1 MHRSPLT
8 QSIRG
13 PRRIAA
19 TVFVLAAAATAVGL
33 AVATG
38 PPAPKHPLV
47 ASSQLNPAAPETP
60 SPDSTP
66 ESDGAAEPDDVT
78 ATPGTPPDP
87 TSPAPRH
94 ESVPGHAQGGAA
106 PPPRPTGPS
115 VSVPILLYHYVRT
128 NPVASDREGFRL
140 SVTPASFARQMALL
154 HADGAH
160 AVSMA
165 EVMRALAG
173 GPPLPP
179 RPVVLTFDDGH
190 DDFAYRAVPVLQDNG
205 LTATSFV
212 VPGFLGRSSYMT
224 VDQLHAVVAAG
235 MTVGAHT
242 MHHVDLARVAPS
254 VAADEITG
262 SRSVLQQL
270 TGQPV
275 ADFAYPYGIFTSRV
289 VEMVASAGFADAA
302 TTEPGMRQYASQPFL
317 LRRNEV
323 SGYDT
328 LSSFA
333 QKAGLPPPPSGWTAP
348 AASPAGSASPS
359 GSPFPSPSPSGS
371 PGVCPQAATPEP
383 AAAGHEIPTPSPS
396 SSPDP
401 TPCATPQ
408 ARRRHGG

>member
-154 HADGAH
+154 HADGAR

-235 MTVGAHT
+235 MTIGAHT
-242 MHHVDLARVAPS
+242 MHHVDLARVSPS
-254 VAADEITG
+254 VAADEITR

-275 ADFAYPYGIFTSRV
+275 ADFAYPYGIFSSRV

-323 SGYDT
+323 GGYDT

-333 QKAGLPPPPSGWTAP
+333 QKAGLPPPASGWTAP
-348 AASPAGSASPS
+348 PASPS
-359 GSPFPSPSPSGS
+359 GAPSPSPSPSGS
-371 PGVCPQAATPEP
+371 PGVCPQAQAATPEP
-383 AAAGHEIPTPSPS
+383 AAAGSEVPAPSPS

>member
-1 MHRSPLT
+1 
-8 QSIRG
+8 
-13 PRRIAA
+13 
-19 TVFVLAAAATAVGL
+19 VG
-33 AVATG
+33 
-38 PPAPKHPLV
+38 
-47 ASSQLNPAAPETP
+47 
-60 SPDSTP
+60 
-66 ESDGAAEPDDVT
+66 
-78 ATPGTPPDP
+78 
-87 TSPAPRH
+87 
-94 ESVPGHAQGGAA
+94 
-106 PPPRPTGPS
+106 
-115 VSVPILLYHYVRT
+115 VPILLSHYVRT

-140 SVTPASFARQMALL
+140 SVTPANFARQMALL

-160 AVSMA
+160 AVSLA

-179 RPVVLTFDDGH
+179 RPVVLSFDDGH

-254 VAADEITG
+254 VAADEITR

-323 SGYDT
+323 GGYDT

-333 QKAGLPPPPSGWTAP
+333 QKAGLPPPPSGWTA
-348 AASPAGSASPS
+348 AAAAWPSGSPSPS
-359 GSPFPSPSPSGS
+359 GSGSGS
-371 PGVCPQAATPEP
+371 PGVCPLAQAATPVP
-383 AAAGHEIPTPSPS
+383 AAAGQEIPAPSPS
-396 SSPDP
+396 ASADP
-401 TPCATPQ
+401 TPCTTPQ

>member
-1 MHRSPLT
+1 
-8 QSIRG
+8 
-13 PRRIAA
+13 
-19 TVFVLAAAATAVGL
+19 
-33 AVATG
+33 
-38 PPAPKHPLV
+38 
-47 ASSQLNPAAPETP
+47 
-60 SPDSTP
+60 
-66 ESDGAAEPDDVT
+66 
-78 ATPGTPPDP
+78 
-87 TSPAPRH
+87 
-94 ESVPGHAQGGAA
+94 
-106 PPPRPTGPS
+106 
-115 VSVPILLYHYVRT
+115 

-154 HADGAH
+154 HADGARP
-160 AVSMA
+160 VSMA
-165 EVMRALAG
+165 DVRRARPG

-179 RPVVLTFDDGH
+179 PPVVLTLDDGH

-235 MTVGAHT
+235 MTIGAHT
-242 MHHVDLARVAPS
+242 MHHVDLARVSPS
-254 VAADEITG
+254 VAADEITR

-275 ADFAYPYGIFTSRV
+275 ADFAYPYGIFSSRV

-323 SGYDT
+323 GGYDT

-333 QKAGLPPPPSGWTAP
+333 QKAGLPPPASGWTAP
-348 AASPAGSASPS
+348 PASPS
-359 GSPFPSPSPSGS
+359 GAPSPSPSPSGS
-371 PGVCPQAATPEP
+371 PGVCPQAQAATPEP
-383 AAAGHEIPTPSPS
+383 AAAGSEVPAPSPS

>member
-235 MTVGAHT
+235 MTIGAHT
-242 MHHVDLARVAPS
+242 MHHVDLARVSPS
-254 VAADEITG
+254 VAADEITR

-275 ADFAYPYGIFTSRV
+275 ADFAYPYGIFSSRV

-323 SGYDT
+323 GGYDT

-333 QKAGLPPPPSGWTAP
+333 QKAGLPPPASGWTAP
-348 AASPAGSASPS
+348 PASPS
-359 GSPFPSPSPSGS
+359 GAPSPSPSPSGS
-371 PGVCPQAATPEP
+371 PGVCPQAQAATPEP
-383 AAAGHEIPTPSPS
+383 AAAGSEVPAPSPS